1 MTYQNPATG
10 AVQEVAEREQAK
22 RRILE
27 AAGWRPVKL
36 VDVTSHDSEGP
47 EHIVIPL
54 DVPPAPSEQ
63 PRKKRAK
70 KAAAE

>member
-36 VDVTSHDSEGP
+36 VDVTSHDSSGT
-47 EHIVIPL
+47 EHIAIPL
-54 DVPPAPSEQ
+54 DVPPVPPEA

-70 KAAAE
+70 KAAE

>member
-1 MTYQNPATG
+1 MLYGNPATG

-27 AAGWRPVKL
+27 AAGWQPVKL
-36 VDVTSHDSEGP
+36 VDVTAHDSAEP

-54 DVPPAPSEQ
+54 AVPPVSPEAQ
-63 PRKKRAK
+63 RKKRT
-70 KAAAE
+70 KAATE